1 VKSLTELSVHKCP
14 LQSVELKQS

>member
-14 LQSVELKQS
+14 LQTVKLKQS

>member
-14 LQSVELKQS
+14 LQSVKLKQS